1 MAALGLSL
9 ALVAAFLYTAA
20 TFFFK
25 NALLRGASANQVN
38 LAANLGVVL
47 LTQPFWFLDRPDLPN
62 APLWQPLLCSVTFF
76 LGQLFTFTALRR
88 GDVSVATPLL
98 ATKILFV
105 TAFNALLF
113 GMDISVRYWV
123 ATLIATGALVLVT
136 GGAPRGQARAIGFT
150 ALFSLLSAL
159 FFSLTDVFVQRWA
172 GAFDTMPFIPV
183 LYGGAGLLS
192 VVYYLMT
199 DRRAFFI
206 SRKVWPPLSVGVCL
220 LSVQLLMIFL
230 SIVWS
235 KDATAVNVLYASR
248 CIWSVVAAWTAGQL
262 FGLKDREAGTRV
274 MLRRLAGAVLLFG
287 AIILI
292 LF

>member
-1 MAALGLSL
+1 MVSLGLSL
-9 ALVAAFLYTAA
+9 ALVAAFFYTGA
-20 TFFFK
+20 TFFLK
-25 NALLRGASANQVN
+25 SALLRGASSSQVN

-47 LTQPFWFLDRPDLPN
+47 LTQPFWFLDRPELPN

-76 LGQLFTFTALRR
+76 LGQLFTFTALRS

-98 ATKILFV
+98 ATKIMFV
-105 TAFNALLF
+105 SAFNALLF
-113 GMDISVRYWV
+113 GMDVSVRYWV
-123 ATLIATGALVLVT
+123 ATLIATGAIILVT

-183 LYGGAGLLS
+183 LYGGAGILT
-192 VVYYLMT
+192 VGYYLVS
-199 DRRAFFI
+199 DRRAFCI
-206 SRKVWPPLSVGVCL
+206 SPKIWPVLSIGVVL
-220 LSVQLLMIFL
+220 LSIQLVMVFL
-230 SIVWS
+230 SLVWS

-262 FGLKDREAGTRV
+262 FGLKDREAGTLV
-274 MLRRLAGAVLLFG
+274 MLRRLTGAILLFG

-292 LF
+292 LL